1 MSCLPNNLCSSI
13 REEDPVLPS
22 HHTPITV
29 LLLTIVEA
37 SLCVR
42 HRPVVIVR
50 HSLVSRL
57 VIADARAGRDLLGVG
72 GEREDR
78 YQDQGEQGDEA
89 GLAEGQG

>member
-1 MSCLPNNLCSSI
+1 M
-13 REEDPVLPS
+13 
-22 HHTPITV
+22 
-29 LLLTIVEA
+29 
-37 SLCVR
+37 
-42 HRPVVIVR
+42 
-50 HSLVSRL
+50 SRL